1 MPDRVDTRD
10 APGHDEAGGNT
21 PLPLLTGN
29 RDNNA
34 ACLIVADASSRSR
47 EEPMLDNTEPNA
59 LVIET
64 ARRFAEERLAPG
76 AAAREQAKAIEPDIL
91 RALGELG
98 FLGATNSS
106 DWGGSELDYETYA
119 QVVEEIA
126 AGDGAVSTV
135 VSVHNAPTCDILEHW
150 ASDAQKERWFRPLA
164 SGQAI
169 GSFALTESAAGSDA
183 AAVRTRA
190 VRKRAVRGGD
200 TYVINGSK
208 QFISNASIGRT
219 TILFAVTDPA
229 AGKKGISAFV
239 VANDTPG
246 FSIARVEHKLG
257 QHASDSCALSF
268 DDMEVHEDQRIG
280 EEGQGLK
287 IALSSLES
295 GRIGIAAQSIGMARA
310 ALDYAI
316 GYARERR
323 QFGRPIIEHQAV
335 SFRLVEAK
343 TQLAAARELTLKAA
357 RLKDQGKP
365 ALEAAAMAKLF
376 ASEAAERI
384 CSAAIQ
390 TLGGYGYLADYPVE
404 RIYRDV
410 RVCQIYEGTSDVQK
424 IILSR
429 ML

>member
-1 MPDRVDTRD
+1 
-10 APGHDEAGGNT
+10 
-21 PLPLLTGN
+21 
-29 RDNNA
+29 
-34 ACLIVADASSRSR
+34 
-47 EEPMLDNTEPNA
+47 MLDTTDPNA
-59 LVIET
+59 LIVDA
-64 ARRFAEERLAPG
+64 ARRFSQEMLAPT
-76 AAAREQAKAIEPDIL
+76 AAAREQAGRIEPEIIA
-91 RALGELG
+91 ALGEMG

-106 DWGGSELDYETYA
+106 EWGGSEIPYEAYA

-126 AGDGAVSTV
+126 AGDGAVSTL
-135 VSVHNAPTCDILEHW
+135 VSVHNAPTCEILEKFGTPE
-150 ASDAQKERWFRPLA
+150 QKDKWLRPMMTGA
-164 SGQAI
+164 AVA
-169 GSFALTESAAGSDA
+169 SFALTESGAGSDA
-183 AAVRTRA
+183 AGIRTRA
-190 VRKRAVRGGD
+190 VRTNSGY
-200 TYVINGSK
+200 TINGSK
-208 QFISNASIGRT
+208 QFISNASIGQT

-229 AGKKGISAFV
+229 AGKKGISAFI

-246 FSIARVEHKLG
+246 FSVARVEHKLG
-257 QHASDSCALSF
+257 QKASDSCALSF
-268 DDMEVHEDQRIG
+268 DELQVNDDQRIG
-280 EEGQGLK
+280 AEGEGLK
-287 IALSSLES
+287 IALSTLES
-295 GRIGIAAQSIGMARA
+295 GRIGIAAQSVGMARA

-316 GYARERR
+316 AYAKERR
-323 QFGRPIIEHQAV
+323 QFGKPIIEHQAV
-335 SFRLVEAK
+335 AFRLVEAK

-357 RLKDQGKP
+357 RLKDAGQP

>member
-1 MPDRVDTRD
+1 ML
-10 APGHDEAGGNT
+10 ENT
-21 PLPLLTGN
+21 
-29 RDNNA
+29 D
-34 ACLIVADASSRSR
+34 
-47 EEPMLDNTEPNA
+47 PNA

-64 ARRFAEERLAPG
+64 ARRFASERLLPG
-76 AAAREQAKAIEPDIL
+76 AAARADAHAIEPDIL
-91 RALGELG
+91 RELGELG
-98 FLGATNSS
+98 FLGATNSA

-119 QVVEEIA
+119 RVVEEIA

-150 ASDAQKERWFRPLA
+150 GTAAQKERWLRPMA
-164 SGQAI
+164 SGTAI
-169 GSFALTESAAGSDA
+169 GSFALTESGAGSDA
-183 AAVRTRA
+183 AGLRTRA
-190 VRKRAVRGGD
+190 VRRDDRW
-200 TYVINGSK
+200 VIDGSK
-208 QFISNASIGRT
+208 QFISNASIGQT
-219 TILFAVTDPA
+219 TILFAVTDPD
-229 AGKKGISAFV
+229 AGKKGLSAFI

-246 FSIARVEHKLG
+246 FSVARVEKKLG
-257 QHASDSCALSF
+257 QAASDSCALSF
-268 DDMEVHEDQRIG
+268 DGMEVPDDQMIG
-280 EEGQGLK
+280 LPGQGLR

-295 GRIGIAAQSIGMARA
+295 GRIGIAAQSVGMARA
-310 ALDYAI
+310 ALEYAI
-316 GYARERR
+316 GYAKERR

-335 SFRLVEAK
+335 AFRLVEAK
-343 TQLAAARELTLKAA
+343 TKVSAARELVLKAA
-357 RLKDQGKP
+357 RLKDRKEP

-376 ASEAAERI
+376 ASEMAEQV